1 VAEDDDVVTECFERC
16 LDSLGPFVLPEVPER
31 RREFVRGCRILKRL
45 RSVSKLAVSIS
56 GTMGHLSVLE
66 ANEGHY

>member
-31 RREFVRGCRILKRL
+31 RRSCSRLSYLKRL